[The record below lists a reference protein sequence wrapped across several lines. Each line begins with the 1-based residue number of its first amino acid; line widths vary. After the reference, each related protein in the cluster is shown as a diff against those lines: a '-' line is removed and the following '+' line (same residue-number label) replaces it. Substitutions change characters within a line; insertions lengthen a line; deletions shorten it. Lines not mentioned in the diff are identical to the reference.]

1 MFDEARNTSV
11 IEGSLPEPTSRR
23 ALGKEADRALRRIAR
38 QRAGLEIE
46 ELQWL
51 RVARETEVH
60 VELGFASF
68 AEYVERVLDYGP
80 RTLADKLRVADALE
94 TLPAIADALAAGKL
108 TYSSVRELTRVAKP
122 PVEDAWLAVS
132 LGRTAREV
140 AARTAG
146 HKPGDHPDDPTDP
159 DLQTFALRFEVSP
172 EIFALYRDARAHVGD
187 LAGERLSEE
196 EVLAALC
203 RAALTHGP
211 GEPKRSKPP
220 YQIALTVCSRCD
232 RGWQDGAGQ
241 AIEVGPAVVAEAR
254 CDATE
259 LGPVNADEPTRATQ
273 SIPQAIRNQ
282 VMRRDHGR
290 CVVPG
295 FRASRHLAV
304 HHLQHRAH
312 GGSHDPMNLVVLCDG
327 HHRQLHQGRL
337 VISGQPGSFAFS
349 HADGRAWGSPPPEPI
364 ADSRED
370 VHIARVGLGFKP
382 RAARD
387 AVERAAARVGT
398 GSSLDEWLRAA
409 LRALHP

>member
-1 MFDEARNTSV
+1 MFDESRDVSV
-11 IEGSLPEPTSRR
+11 IEGSLPETTDRR
-23 ALGKEADRALRRIAR
+23 ALGKDADRALRRIAK
-38 QRAGLEIE
+38 QRTGLEVD
-46 ELQWL
+46 ELRWL
-51 RVARETEVH
+51 RIARDAAVH

-94 TLPAIADALAAGKL
+94 TLPAIADAFAAGKL
-108 TYSSVRELTRVAKP
+108 SYSAVREITRVAKP
-122 PVEDAWLAVS
+122 PVEDAWLAAS

-140 AARTAG
+140 AAQVAG

-172 EIFALYRDARAHVGD
+172 EIYALYRDARAHVGD
-187 LAGERLSEE
+187 LAGEPLSEE

-211 GEPKRSKPP
+211 GETKRSKPP
-220 YQIALTVCSRCD
+220 YQVALTICSQCD

-241 AIEVGPAVVAEAR
+241 PIEVGPAVVIEAR

-259 LGPVNADEPTRATQ
+259 LGRVDADVPTRATQ
-273 SIPQAIRNQ
+273 TIPQPVRNL

-295 FRASRHLAV
+295 CRASRHLAV
-304 HHLQHRAH
+304 HHLRHRAR

-337 VISGQPGSFAFS
+337 VITGQPGSLMFA
-349 HADGRAWGSPPPEPI
+349 HADGRAWGSPPTEATP
-364 ADSRED
+364 DVREE
-370 VHIARVGLGFKP
+370 ARVALVGLGFKP
-382 RAARD
+382 REARD
-387 AVERAAARVGT
+387 ALDRARAHVGT
-398 GSSLDEWLRAA
+398 EASLQDWLRAG
-409 LRALHP
+409 LRELR